1 MQRQPRPAQLD
12 RAQGQPA
19 LQRSQL
25 VQFEFERVEGQPLGP
40 LGIDI
45 ALSSRQVAA
54 SMILRFVRRGA
65 VGTVA
70 TIMNS
75 DAEAMEIK
83 VPVTRNFDNV
93 ALKDLNFP
101 KGAIIG
107 AIVRGRKILIPS
119 GNTRVQAE
127 DNLVVFFTR
136 DAVKLLERYFDQEE

>member
-1 MQRQPRPAQLD
+1 
-12 RAQGQPA
+12 
-19 LQRSQL
+19 
-25 VQFEFERVEGQPLGP
+25 
-40 LGIDI
+40 
-45 ALSSRQVAA
+45 
-54 SMILRFVRRGA
+54 
-65 VGTVA
+65 
-70 TIMNS
+70 MNS